1 MRKQMELVPGWEIA
15 VEVKGTVQEYALALL
30 HIFNNVRED
39 EDLVRVTNA
48 SDSNVIFVVCYDH
61 VLDAARKYLA
71 QFGEIKD
78 ISRALIVRCGGDIA
92 YDYLTYNTIACD
104 FREF

>member
-1 MRKQMELVPGWEIA
+1 MRKQMELVPGWEIG

-39 EDLVRVTNA
+39 DDLVRVTNEP
-48 SDSNVIFVVCYDH
+48 DSNVIFVVCYDQ
-61 VLDAARKYLA
+61 VLGAVRKYLE

-78 ISRALIVRCGGDIA
+78 ISRALIVRFGEDIE
-92 YDYLTYNTIACD
+92 YDYLTYDTIACD